1 MDKLEK
7 INCPICDIDNTK
19 LRYDIESL
27 SVVIC
32 NQCKLW
38 YVNPRIKKTTLEKEY
53 VETYYPD
60 EKMTRINSD
69 KMEWLQMSE
78 RLSELEKKCPSYG
91 RILDVGCG
99 IGTFLHLA
107 NINGWETYGI
117 DPSKNGSAYA
127 QEIHQLNVQ
136 CGDVFDAKFPDGHFD
151 VITLY
156 HVLEH
161 ISDLNPFLSE
171 LRRILKPNTGKLV
184 IEVPNGGSLH
194 SRIQKSDWPYI
205 HPHDHLYYFSTNS
218 LSSLLKKNEFKNIE
232 VGKPTRVGIENNLRF
247 NIKLLTTAILVKLNL
262 GTVIRLYAG

>member
-7 INCPICDIDNTK
+7 IDCPICDIDDTK
-19 LRYDIESL
+19 LLYDIGSL
-27 SVVIC
+27 LVVIC

-53 VETYYPD
+53 VEKYYPD
-60 EKMTRINSD
+60 EKMNRINSD

-78 RLSELEKKCPSYG
+78 RLSELEEKCPTNG
-91 RILDVGCG
+91 RLLDVGCG

-107 NINGWETYGI
+107 NKNGWETYGI
-117 DPSKNGSAYA
+117 DPSKNGSTYA
-127 QEIHQLNVQ
+127 KEIHQLNVH
-136 CGDVFDAKFPDGHFD
+136 CGDIFDAKFPDAHFD

-184 IEVPNGGSLH
+184 IEVPNGRCLH

-205 HPHDHLYYFSTNS
+205 HPHDHLYYFSKKS
-218 LSSLLKKNEFKNIE
+218 LSRLLKKNDFNNIDL
-232 VGKPTRVGIENNLRF
+232 GRPSRVGIENNLKF
-247 NIKLLTTAILVKLNL
+247 NIKLLTTAILVRFNL